1 MSVMTL
7 TLNFKNKDFKSN
19 RRTDPKMSSTAVLSS
34 VVVGLIVG
42 WWYKDSKVLSLII
55 SAVTGG

>member
-1 MSVMTL
+1 MKLL
-7 TLNFKNKDFKSN
+7 TEFLL
-19 RRTDPKMSSTAVLSS
+19 SSLSKKLTRVLS